1 MPDLI
6 LDLHISADQMMAY
19 YRGDARIVRTRA
31 VNGQTVQF
39 PASVLQRLVSKDG
52 IHGRFRME
60 FDENHK
66 FVRLEPV
73 NE

>member
-6 LDLHISADQMMAY
+6 LDLHISADRMLAY
-19 YRGDARIVRTRA
+19 YRGEARTVHARA
-31 VNGQTVQF
+31 TNGQTVQF
-39 PASVLQRLVSKDG
+39 PASVLQKHVGKDG

-66 FVRLEPV
+66 FVQLTPL
-73 NE
+73 NG